1 MSVQPR
7 RRIAGVMV
15 MLTGVALIGY
25 GAHYLIQ
32 NGTCPGT
39 GPVPACGGGEGPY
52 TLSVFLLGPALAVVG
67 WWLARLWGALWPTVC
82 IALGV
87 GLVTIHTGQS
97 ATAVAKAFGPVAGT
111 CFLAFALAS
120 VVSAGRRWLG
130 ARTPPEGTPVSP
142 ANPAGPGTTLI
153 ADPPVSI
160 ATALDDTAKRGW
172 RTRDIGALTE
182 EELERDETAQLAQI

>member
-1 MSVQPR
+1 MSMQPG

-15 MLTGVALIGY
+15 MLPGVALIGY

-52 TLSVFLLGPALAVVG
+52 TLSVFFLGPALAVAG

-87 GLVTIHTGQS
+87 GLVTIRTGQS

-111 CFLAFALAS
+111 FFLAFALAS
-120 VVSAGRRWLG
+120 VVGAVRRWHG
-130 ARTPPEGTPVSP
+130 ARRSP
-142 ANPAGPGTTLI
+142 AGMPVLPANLAGPGTTLV
-153 ADPPVSI
+153 ADPPVSD
-160 ATALDDTAKRGW
+160 ASRPDDVAKLGR
-172 RTRDIGALTE
+172 RMRDSGALAE
-182 EELERDETAQLAQI
+182 EELERDEASQLAQI

>member
-1 MSVQPR
+1 MSVQSG

-15 MLTGVALIGY
+15 MLLGVALIGY

-39 GPVPACGGGEGPY
+39 APVACGGGEGPY
-52 TLSVFLLGPALAVVG
+52 TLSVFFLGPALAVAG
-67 WWLARLWGALWPTVC
+67 WRLARLWGALWPTVC

-87 GLVTIHTGQS
+87 GLVTIRTGQG

-120 VVSAGRRWLG
+120 VVSAVRRWLR
-130 ARTPPEGTPVSP
+130 ARNSPGGMPVLR
-142 ANPAGPGTTLI
+142 ANPAGPGTALV
-153 ADPPVSI
+153 ADPS
-160 ATALDDTAKRGW
+160 ASDASGLDDAA
-172 RTRDIGALTE
+172 ALTG
-182 EELERDETAQLAQI
+182 ASAGP

>member
-1 MSVQPR
+1 MSVRPG
-7 RRIAGVMV
+7 RRIAGAMA
-15 MLTGVALIGY
+15 MLLGVALIGY

-32 NGTCPGT
+32 NGTCPAT
-39 GPVPACGGGEGPY
+39 GPVPACGGDEGPY
-52 TLSVFLLGPALAVVG
+52 TLSVFFLGPALAVAG

-120 VVSAGRRWLG
+120 VVSAVLRWLR
-130 ARTPPEGTPVSP
+130 ARRSPAGMPVLP
-142 ANPAGPGTTLI
+142 ANPAGPGTTLV
-153 ADPPVSI
+153 ADPPAS
-160 ATALDDTAKRGW
+160 AASRLDDAAEPGR
-172 RTRDIGALTE
+172 RMRDSGALTE
-182 EELERDETAQLAQI
+182 EELERDEATQLAQI

>member
-1 MSVQPR
+1 MFVQSG
-7 RRIAGVMV
+7 RRIAGTMV
-15 MLTGVALIGY
+15 MLLGVALIGY

-39 GPVPACGGGEGPY
+39 GPVACGGGEGPY
-52 TLSVFLLGPALAVVG
+52 TLSVFFLGPALAVAG

-87 GLVTIHTGQS
+87 GLVTIRTGQG

-120 VVSAGRRWLG
+120 IASAVRRWRT
-130 ARTPPEGTPVSP
+130 ARSSPAGMPVLP
-142 ANPAGPGTTLI
+142 ANPARPGTTLV
-153 ADPPVSI
+153 ADPPASD
-160 ATALDDTAKRGW
+160 ASGLDERAEPGRM
-172 RTRDIGALTE
+172 RDRGALTE
-182 EELERDETAQLAQI
+182 EKLERDEAAQLAQI